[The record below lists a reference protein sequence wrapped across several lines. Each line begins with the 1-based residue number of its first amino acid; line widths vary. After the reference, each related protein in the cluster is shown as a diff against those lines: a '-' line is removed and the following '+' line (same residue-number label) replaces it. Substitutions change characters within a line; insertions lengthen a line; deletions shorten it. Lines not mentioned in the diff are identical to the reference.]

1 MAHGP
6 APARSGCVSYCRR
19 SLGSVLGLLLCVG
32 LGTGSPAAKGK
43 PLPYKLGVRVT
54 HGKPAGPAAMR
65 ADLRRGLLEALNN
78 AACFESVRGVDA
90 AASNTDLLLE
100 VVIIDIEEET
110 RYDISMATLSS
121 PNTEPGTDKQLVA
134 TVRGEFHV
142 ELLTVPA
149 SARIRSRKFIH
160 IGSHRPILNEDPR
173 AEARWEMLNEAV
185 RSLRVFA
192 CKGSEK
198 KVARA
203 IEQARTKA
211 GAVE

>member
-1 MAHGP
+1 M
-6 APARSGCVSYCRR
+6 
-19 SLGSVLGLLLCVG
+19 GLLLCVG

-54 HGKPAGPAAMR
+54 HGESAGPAAML

-78 AACFESVRGVDA
+78 AACFESVRVVDGA
-90 AASNTDLLLE
+90 VSNADLLLE
-100 VVIIDIEEET
+100 VVIIDIEEQT
-110 RYDISMATLSS
+110 RYGISMATLSS

-134 TVRGEFHV
+134 TVRGAFRV

-149 SARIRSRKFIH
+149 SARIRSREFIQV
-160 IGSHRPILNEDPR
+160 GSHRPVLNEDPR

-203 IEQARTKA
+203 IEQARTEA
-211 GAVE
+211 GAGE